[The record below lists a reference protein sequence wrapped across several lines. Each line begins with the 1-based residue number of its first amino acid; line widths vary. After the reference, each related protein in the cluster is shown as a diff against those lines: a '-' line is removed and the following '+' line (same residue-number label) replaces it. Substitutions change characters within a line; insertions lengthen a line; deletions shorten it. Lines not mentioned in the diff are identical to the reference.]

1 VGAAAPGGPHPHSY
15 ARTESETARVC
26 ACRPFS
32 RRKNPHKDS
41 APYNPEEWTVTLF
54 AVPVATVIAGFLAW

>member
-1 VGAAAPGGPHPHSY
+1 MRGPRAKLPAS
-15 ARTESETARVC
+15 ALADL
-26 ACRPFS
+26 FS
-32 RRKNPHKDS
+32 RRKNPYKDS